1 MKTKQ
6 LMKQNIVVN
15 PEYAQLMPFVSA
27 VACGTADLGEE
38 IYRARNVVSHTRQC
52 GLDLIVK
59 SFRVPRLLNA
69 FVYAHLRHSKA
80 RRSYDNALRLMS
92 LGIGTAV
99 PVAYVEIF
107 SHGLLNRSYFISL
120 KVCGSEMRFWEK
132 RADSN
137 LLLHKFA
144 AFMIELRDKGVFH
157 KDFSPGNVIVDDQY
171 HFYLLDVNRM
181 KFNVHNKECFI
192 DNFARLHTEASEI
205 ARLAKI
211 YAEMDG
217 NTHPEAFAELAVARF
232 HAFWN
237 GKKRRHEL
245 EHKLHLRK

>member
-1 MKTKQ
+1 
-6 LMKQNIVVN
+6 MKQNIVVN
-15 PEYAQLMPFVSA
+15 PKYAQLAPFVGD
-27 VACGTADLGEE
+27 VARGTADLGEE

-52 GLDLIVK
+52 GFDLIVK

-69 FVYAHLRHSKA
+69 FVYAHLRYSKA

-107 SHGLLNRSYFISL
+107 SHGLLTRSYFISL
-120 KVCGSEMRFWEK
+120 RVSGSEMRFWEK
-132 RADSN
+132 RPDSD

-181 KFNVHNKECFI
+181 KFGVRNKERFI
-192 DNFARLHTEASEI
+192 DNFARLHTEAAEI
-205 ARLAKI
+205 ERLARI
-211 YAEMDG
+211 YAEIDG
-217 NTHPEAFAELAVARF
+217 NPHPQAFAEQAVVRF
-232 HAFWN
+232 HAFWD

-245 EHKLHLRK
+245 EQKLHLRK

>member
-15 PEYAQLMPFVSA
+15 PKYAQLAPFVGD
-27 VACGTADLGEE
+27 VARGTADLGEE

-107 SHGLLNRSYFISL
+107 SHGLLTRSYFISL
-120 KVCGSEMRFWEK
+120 KVSGSEMRFWEK
-132 RADSN
+132 RPDSD

-157 KDFSPGNVIVDDQY
+157 KDFSPGNVILDDQY

-181 KFNVHNKECFI
+181 KFGVRNKERFI

-205 ARLAKI
+205 ARLARI
-211 YAEMDG
+211 YAETDG
-217 NTHPEAFAELAVARF
+217 NPHPEAFAELAVEHF